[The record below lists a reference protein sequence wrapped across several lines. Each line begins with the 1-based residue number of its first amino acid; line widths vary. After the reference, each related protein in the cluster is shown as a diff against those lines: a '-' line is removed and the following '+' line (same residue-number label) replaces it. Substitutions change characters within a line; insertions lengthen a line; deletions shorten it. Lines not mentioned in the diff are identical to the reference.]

1 MVMWPWDPLEHW
13 SPQTYLKDLN
23 KDDFDNRIITACHEI
38 ELEMRSFEEYRDE
51 VVGYSEKYESAMQA
65 LQKMTKGGWLDDESL
80 SRAQRI
86 FANEAREDDVPPLP
100 HDDIR
105 LAIEALGTRTTDPDI
120 LEVNDRIALAQQKN
134 WELRKLM
141 EDLNRVTTA
150 VSVQATRE
158 AGAVGEKKRE
168 EEYEKQGTWSKI
180 CALPRR
186 AQSLLLRKSSLRS
199 FELKYVNMYGRE
211 IQLENNE
218 KSPPPKSTDFT
229 W

>member
-1 MVMWPWDPLEHW
+1 MWPWDPLEHW

-120 LEVNDRIALAQQKN
+120 L
-134 WELRKLM
+134 
-141 EDLNRVTTA
+141 
-150 VSVQATRE
+150 
-158 AGAVGEKKRE
+158 
-168 EEYEKQGTWSKI
+168 
-180 CALPRR
+180 
-186 AQSLLLRKSSLRS
+186 
-199 FELKYVNMYGRE
+199 
-211 IQLENNE
+211 
-218 KSPPPKSTDFT
+218 
-229 W
+229 